1 MILNS
6 NKLVVSVITKL
17 APQLSPLCPP
27 KEFFIKFGIIIEVNK
42 PDSMQY
48 INKQVLDIFKLVK
61 NRKSIIPKEIIIN
74 DGLISLDIP
83 FQC

>member
-1 MILNS
+1 M
-6 NKLVVSVITKL
+6 
-17 APQLSPLCPP
+17 
-27 KEFFIKFGIIIEVNK
+27 K
-42 PDSMQY
+42 PVKMQY

-83 FQC
+83 FQCL